1 MKISE
6 LLESIPLDERIAS
19 IESALLNYKD
29 RDDIYISYSD
39 LPKLG
44 INPKTNYDTPAGI
57 YCYPL
62 KPMYP
67 SVHGNTIP
75 FAGDRRYVLVLQYN
89 TGRVLEIG
97 NYNEAEYQKDL
108 QTLRTNIPNMFKI
121 SSEVFDDI
129 VDDGENN
136 ARQKTPSGKLW
147 NVTRLLALDWRGNG
161 GPKSTAGWNKILRS
175 LGFVGAEDQYGTGLI
190 HPAEPTQA
198 VWFTAS
204 AIKLIEVLPNIR
216 KGVDRS
222 GEIDREPSK
231 IVDMPHATAQ
241 EQYRAISNSGK
252 ALKTLV
258 NKRLLKRS
266 VVVMYLR
273 HNIPYRY
280 KELVD
285 AGYRFGDRINI
296 YLLTHSP
303 DLRSLLK
310 AMLTYNQVSDAALIA
325 AIQAD
330 HNIASNIVD
339 ILRYSNHPLSLPV
352 ITAALS
358 TRDIEETKKV
368 LISLGLGKI
377 PVPPRLENTVRQKVG
392 DDFWS
397 AVSTIYNIKPADNT
411 K

>member
-147 NVTRLLALDWRGNG
+147 NVTRLLALDWRGTG
-161 GPKSTAGWNKILRS
+161 GNQPQDGIK
-175 LGFVGAEDQYGTGLI
+175 YY
-190 HPAEPTQA
+190 A
-198 VWFTAS
+198 V
-204 AIKLIEVLPNIR
+204 
-216 KGVDRS
+216 
-222 GEIDREPSK
+222 
-231 IVDMPHATAQ
+231 
-241 EQYRAISNSGK
+241 
-252 ALKTLV
+252 
-258 NKRLLKRS
+258 
-266 VVVMYLR
+266 
-273 HNIPYRY
+273 
-280 KELVD
+280 
-285 AGYRFGDRINI
+285 
-296 YLLTHSP
+296 
-303 DLRSLLK
+303 
-310 AMLTYNQVSDAALIA
+310 
-325 AIQAD
+325 
-330 HNIASNIVD
+330 
-339 ILRYSNHPLSLPV
+339 
-352 ITAALS
+352 
-358 TRDIEETKKV
+358 
-368 LISLGLGKI
+368 
-377 PVPPRLENTVRQKVG
+377 
-392 DDFWS
+392 
-397 AVSTIYNIKPADNT
+397 
-411 K
+411 